1 MDNNG
6 NLYVAATSPMIH
18 CMGSTMRSLVDCSK
32 LASLLLVFPSRE
44 SLPLVSTREPPNYDI
59 TGAGSLEGEAAVH
72 VRAEHELFELSTVLV
87 FDCVLCMSSSWSCQW
102 CEMENICLSLHEK
115 CQISLKLDNTTS
127 ICPQIDPIVRNKMI
141 MAVNSDQMITLQMLH
156 INDQEQS
163 HFAYRFHYRGITVVR
178 NASLKKS
185 MLSCDSWNYT
195 LNRNVSQI
203 SLQMEVLRN
212 GILIDKSSVTIKLQP
227 YGFRLF
233 NMSFIGS
240 KLEMCMVRWYLPV
253 EGGTRIEI
261 RGRDLGSSLGA
272 IKGRVFVTGSK
283 CKVIEFE
290 ITSRNLCEVSA
301 GIGSGSVPLRL
312 KQTGRRFANPTMLYK
327 FVDPQSLSFY
337 PSFGP
342 LSGSTKLTI
351 YGSNLD
357 TGSNTSILIGIYPC
371 EVLLSS
377 SLLSSITCLT
387 NQSDKIGIYRI
398 IQVTIDRSIRIFH
411 GRFEY
416 RSDPIIEEIHP
427 KEIFQNS
434 GRVIERENLNSV
446 LNAKMFIK
454 YTNSEGAIS
463 ELSDCHM
470 HNTTLMRCLS
480 PRVFLSSS
488 ILLSTSIPWP
498 VAFLMDGVQPVRDF
512 GGRIQL
518 FSSAH
523 QNSCTTRSEQLFC
536 RAPQTEP
543 EAMDEKDNVVDG
555 GRPLVVVILGT
566 MLYELGFVEYE
577 AFAELQTGVTD
588 LKITNDNQSIPF
600 HNKTESYIQILFR
613 NITLHNNS
621 LHGQQFLN
629 RNIQFLLK
637 LVEMVDSALSSL
649 VVGSSLDDM
658 RYCTEVVFAILNH
671 HILLSLKKC
680 EPHIIFR
687 QSGSL
692 ADLCFME
699 YLKDGP
705 GQSMY
710 LLYKALKY
718 QIERGPVDAIT
729 GDAQYSLND
738 SRLLRRPFNVTSM
751 IMLMT
756 VEISCFSFYQSVFE
770 VELPQTNLL
779 ATSTHSIQYYHL
791 EQPLSTE
798 NCIGKKDDAAN
809 TSIPEIFLTR
819 LLIRI
824 VQKFV
829 DGFVE
834 SITYTNGKECPSLL
848 LFVFHI
854 FDGIDTRNNFTDE
867 TAVRSW
873 KVNIWILR
881 FWVNILSNIDYVLD
895 VERIPAVDGSLAVIA
910 QTLVD
915 AFSNANYKF
924 EKESPSSKL
933 LFAKDIKRYRT
944 QVANFFPKCCL
955 MRFAGVQSIFV
966 NISGIRF
973 VYTHVIQ
980 EGPFVSAGNKNSFVH
995 LLSKA
1000 RLEIPNI

>member
-1 MDNNG
+1 MVVIVTT
-6 NLYVAATSPMIH
+6 LSIIIKVLWARKLIAANELQAEIFH
-18 CMGSTMRSLVDCSK
+18 FDIIEDQ
-32 LASLLLVFPSRE
+32 LLLVFPSRE

-87 FDCVLCMSSSWSCQW
+87 F
-102 CEMENICLSLHEK
+102 EY
-115 CQISLKLDNTTS
+115 ISLQLFSTNIIAASLIDDKLIFAFTDENSQHSAICVYKMQKIKLAFCHNMDNTTS

-163 HFAYRFHYRGITVVR
+163 HFAYRFHYRDCSTCL
-178 NASLKKS
+178 SLDPSWKCAW
-185 MLSCDSWNYT
+185 CDGTCQFSIHC
-195 LNRNVSQI
+195 Q
-203 SLQMEVLRN
+203 Q
-212 GILIDKSSVTIKLQP
+212 
-227 YGFRLF
+227 
-233 NMSFIGS
+233 
-240 KLEMCMVRWYLPV
+240 PV

-371 EVLLSS
+371 EVLLS
-377 SLLSSITCLT
+377 
-387 NQSDKIGIYRI
+387 
-398 IQVTIDRSIRIFH
+398 
-411 GRFEY
+411 
-416 RSDPIIEEIHP
+416 
-427 KEIFQNS
+427 
-434 GRVIERENLNSV
+434 RENLNSV

-498 VAFLMDGVQPVRDF
+498 VAFLMDGVQSVRDF

-671 HILLSLKKC
+671 HILLSLK
-680 EPHIIFR
+680 F
-687 QSGSL
+687 S
-692 ADLCFME
+692 LCFME

-751 IMLMT
+751 
-756 VEISCFSFYQSVFE
+756 
-770 VELPQTNLL
+770 
-779 ATSTHSIQYYHL
+779 YYHL

-819 LLIRI
+819 LLISAKIGKRI

-895 VERIPAVDGSLAVIA
+895 VKRIPAVDGSLAVIA

-944 QVANFFPKCCL
+944 QVANFFPKCC
-955 MRFAGVQSIFV
+955 RFSI
-966 NISGIRF
+966 I
-973 VYTHVIQ
+973 H
-980 EGPFVSAGNKNSFVH
+980 
-995 LLSKA
+995 
-1000 RLEIPNI
+1000 